1 MTNEI
6 RTIEAQE
13 SEDGQVHHMGRC
25 FSIMHETM
33 ENDITE
39 VVKNRWGSIHLHHL
53 QKRRTKR
60 LGKQTEKTFPSDE
73 SAKDET
79 LARASGIPEISL

>member
-39 VVKNRWGSIHLHHL
+39 VVKNRWGQFICITC
-53 QKRRTKR
+53 K
-60 LGKQTEKTFPSDE
+60 
-73 SAKDET
+73 KDG
-79 LARASGIPEISL
+79 RNG